1 MTLPNLIGLGL
12 AVLII
17 LQLLGLIVFWQIWRK
32 DDDDSWDL

>member
-1 MTLPNLIGLGL
+1 MTASNLLGLGL

-17 LQLLGLIVFWQIWRK
+17 LQLLGLIVLWQIWRK

>member
-1 MTLPNLIGLGL
+1 MNASNLIGLGL

-17 LQLLGLIVFWQIWRK
+17 LQLLGLIVLWQIWRK

>member
-17 LQLLGLIVFWQIWRK
+17 LQLLGLIVLWQIWGK